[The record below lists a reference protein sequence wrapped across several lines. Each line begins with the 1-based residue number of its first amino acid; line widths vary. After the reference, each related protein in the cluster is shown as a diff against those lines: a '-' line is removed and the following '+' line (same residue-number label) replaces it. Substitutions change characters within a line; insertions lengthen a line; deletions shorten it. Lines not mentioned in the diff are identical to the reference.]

1 MQMKEKCRC
10 QCCELTEKEL
20 LSLLPHGCRR
30 ARQDA
35 EKRYYPE
42 LYNTARA
49 LLPHNEAESTA
60 KNILKN
66 SLKNLHE
73 YNHQNAF
80 PIWLRRRLIDRIT
93 GNSAPAAG
101 DGES

>member
-1 MQMKEKCRC
+1 MDKRCSC

-20 LSLLPHGCRR
+20 LSLLPHGCRL
-30 ARQDA
+30 AQQDA
-35 EKRYYPE
+35 EKRYYPA

-49 LLPHNEAESTA
+49 LRPHPEAAAAAQT
-60 KNILKN
+60 ILQK

-73 YNHQNAF
+73 YDRKNSFA
-80 PIWLRRRLIDRIT
+80 IWLRRRLIDRIT
-93 GNSAPAAG
+93 GNSAAAG